1 MSSYLYIGT
10 DAGHLFTANLGYA
23 SDFVDQRKKALT
35 ESGLKVLKQE
45 KGSWREVASAFSDR
59 TVECI
64 AFRGDDPSSLYV
76 CVRHQGVFYSKE
88 GSPWKILLEADV
100 WAVAV
105 SPHDPAVM
113 YAGVEPASIFRSTDA
128 GHTWKELAAVGQLPS
143 APTWTFP
150 VPPHIPRVRTLSVDP
165 QEPMTIYAGVEV
177 GGVIRSRDGG
187 ESWEELNQGID
198 PDIHHLALHTQQ
210 PGLIYAATGDG
221 FYRSEN
227 GGASWQRA
235 HRGLEASYTVPLAFC
250 SGTRA
255 LVVVGAAT
263 DDPTFWDRPE
273 GAQAALYRSIQQ
285 GQNWEKLSRGLPASF
300 NAMLRSVTINPARPD
315 SVYAGTDDGELFAS
329 EDEGDSWHLIAKG
342 LPPIRTL
349 KVATV

>member
-10 DAGHLFTANLGYA
+10 
-23 SDFVDQRKKALT
+23 
-35 ESGLKVLKQE
+35 ESGLKILKQGE
-45 KGSWREVASAFSDR
+45 GSCKEAAAALADK

-64 AFRGDDPSSLYV
+64 AFREDDPSSLYV
-76 CVRHQGVFYSKE
+76 GVRHQGVFYREE
-88 GSPWKILLEADV
+88 GDRWNRLLEADV
-100 WAVAV
+100 WSLAI
-105 SPHDPAVM
+105 SPHDHAVM
-113 YAGVEPASIFRSTDA
+113 YAGVEPAGVFRSTDA
-128 GHTWKELAAVGQLPS
+128 GHTWEELAAVRQLPS
-143 APTWTFP
+143 APTWSFP
-150 VPPHIPRVRTLSVDP
+150 VHPHVAHVRTLSVDP
-165 QEPMTIYAGVEV
+165 KDSRTIYAGVEV

-187 ESWEELNQGID
+187 ESWEEMNQGID
-198 PDIHHLALHTQQ
+198 IDVHNIALHTQE
-210 PGLIYAATGDG
+210 PGLIYATTGDG

-250 SGTRA
+250 SDTRD
-255 LVVVGAAT
+255 LLFVGAAT

-285 GQNWEKLSRGLPASF
+285 GQNWEKLSQGLPITF

-329 EDEGDSWHLIAKG
+329 EDGGDSWHLIAKG

-349 KVATV
+349 KVVPV